1 MKLRPKIKGLLLAV
15 AIAAMLGILAGTFF
29 PITPHHRPFPASEQ
43 EMFGYW
49 IAIPAAHEAFRLF
62 LTNGGSGCLGSQEI
76 YTNLYRVTSWHVT
89 NRDISIDLEP
99 VTEPSWPH

>member
-1 MKLRPKIKGLLLAV
+1 MKFRLNILQLLLV
-15 AIAAMLGILAGTFF
+15 IAILGILAGIFF
-29 PITPHHRPFPASEQ
+29 PIVPHHRLRRIKEQ

-49 IAIPAAHEAFRLF
+49 IAIPGPHQAFRLF
-62 LTNGGSGCLGSQEI
+62 LTNDGGGWLGSRDI

-99 VTEPSWPH
+99 VTEPSWPPE